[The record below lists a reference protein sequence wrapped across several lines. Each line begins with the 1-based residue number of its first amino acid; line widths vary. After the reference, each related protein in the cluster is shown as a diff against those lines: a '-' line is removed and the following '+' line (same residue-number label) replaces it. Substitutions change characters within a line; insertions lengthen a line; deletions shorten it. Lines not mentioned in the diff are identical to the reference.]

1 MIKEKEKQK
10 KKRKKSK
17 SHFLKKASKI
27 DSNIW

>member
-17 SHFLKKASKI
+17 SHFLKQASKI